1 MRTTLAHRESYTS
14 ELTETAE
21 LWLQAVALRTGS
33 PQTVSNYRTVI
44 RGFIDS
50 LHQQGVQT
58 LAQVQPHH
66 IRAYLHQL
74 KAKGRR
80 PHTLHKHYTVTRIYW
95 NFCLR
100 EELVSHNPYTRVEK
114 PKAPLQ
120 VKPTPSVEEVQR
132 LLAACSG
139 GDWMRKRDRALILLL
154 ISTGL
159 RISEARSLTVQDAK
173 QECLLITG
181 KGSKQRAVFLLPE
194 VRLALRQYL
203 NACPHPLQPESPL
216 WWGRFGPLTRDGLL
230 EAIQKAG
237 QRAGLKEH
245 LGAHALR
252 RFFATESLKAGID
265 LEQLRRLMGHSDFTV
280 LRHYLHLAQEDLARA
295 HRQYNPLHTL
305 LRKRQ

>member
-1 MRTTLAHRESYTS
+1 MRKTYALGVCEAT

-33 PQTVSNYRTVI
+33 PRTVDNYRATI
-44 RGFIDS
+44 RVFITA

-58 LAQVQPHH
+58 LSQVQPHH
-66 IRAYLHQL
+66 IRTYLHQL
-74 KAKGRR
+74 QQRGRK
-80 PHTLHKHYTVTRIYW
+80 PHTLHKHYTISRVYW

-100 EELVSHNPYTRVEK
+100 EELVAHNPFARVDK

-120 VKPTPSVEEVQR
+120 VKPVPTQEEIQR

-139 GDWMRKRDRALILLL
+139 THWTRKRDRALILLL

-159 RISEARSLTVQDAK
+159 RISEALSLTVQDAK

-203 NACPHPLQPESPL
+203 NACPHELRPDSPL

-237 QRAGLKEH
+237 QRAGLTAH

-265 LEQLRRLMGHSDFTV
+265 LENLRQLMGHSDFTV
-280 LRHYLHLAQEDLARA
+280 LRHYLSLAQSDLARA
-295 HRQYNPLHTL
+295 HRQYNPLNAL
-305 LRKRQ
+305 LKGRK